1 MEKWVVTAKK
11 ADFQKIGQTFGI
23 DPVIARLIRNRDVE
37 GMENIRSYLYGTL
50 EELPSPWFLKD
61 MKKAVE
67 ILKDK
72 IDQKARIRIIGDY
85 DIDGVC
91 STYILLKGFQRAAK
105 ELSQRCSLEAG
116 RYSVE
121 KENDAQ
127 IDYEIPDR
135 IKDGYGINEAIIR
148 QASADGVDT
157 LVTCD
162 NGIAAL
168 LQRQGAALS

>member
-1 MEKWVVTAKK
+1 MEKWVIAAKR
-11 ADFQKIGQTFGI
+11 ADFNQIGQQFHI

-85 DIDGVC
+85 DIDGVM
-91 STYILLKGFQRAAK
+91 STYILL
-105 ELSQRCSLEAG
+105 ESLRG
-116 RYSVE
+116 LGCDV
-121 KENDAQ
+121 DMM
-127 IDYEIPDR
+127 IPNR
-135 IKDGYGINEAIIR
+135 ITDGYGINEHLIEQAWQEGRDTII
-148 QASADGVDT
+148 
-157 LVTCD
+157 TCD
-162 NGIAAL
+162 NGIAAID
-168 LQRQGAALS
+168 QIAEAKEA

>member
-85 DIDGVC
+85 DIDGVNA
-91 STYILLKGFQRAAK
+91 TYILQEGL
-105 ELSQRCSLEAG
+105 AG
-116 RYSVE
+116 LGADV
-121 KENDAQ
+121 DT
-127 IDYEIPDR
+127 DIPDR
-135 IKDGYGINEAIIR
+135 IRDGYGLNRNLIDRALEDGIDTII
-148 QASADGVDT
+148 
-157 LVTCD
+157 TCD
-162 NGIAAL
+162 NGIAAGEEIL
-168 LQRQGAALS
+168 YGKERGLTVIVLSLIHI